1 MKCWAKNARQA
12 SPRKD
17 SLRRAA
23 TSSLLSTPPV
33 LALLAGIAFP
43 QDTIQETNHDT
54 TLRSQSN
61 VVLIP
66 ALVKDLQ
73 GGIVYGLQAKD
84 FIVEDDGV
92 EQAVRLDEAPEGQP
106 ISLVVAIQRGRRA
119 SYEFPRMQ
127 GLKSMLDPLFAL
139 GTARV
144 AVVEFDSQVDLT
156 RNFTKDGSLVKD
168 DLMNLQQ
175 GDDGVAI
182 LDAIAYSVGLL
193 RKEPEDRQRVLLLIS
208 ETRDHG
214 STTNIDDTVAAIG
227 QSNAV
232 MYALAFSPA
241 LSNIL
246 DTGRGTNKPGTSKNE
261 MHPTLDL
268 LDLAYRTAQAMRKNI
283 PSTVAS
289 MTGGEYELFATRKK
303 FEVRMNDFTNHLHSR
318 YLMSFA
324 PRSPHPG
331 MHQLRVRLKD
341 AADATVL
348 ARSSYWAEGT
358 KQ

>member
-1 MKCWAKNARQA
+1 MKCWAKTARPVSVRDA
-12 SPRKD
+12 
-17 SLRRAA
+17 SLRRVGKPF
-23 TSSLLSTPPV
+23 LILV
-33 LALLAGIAFP
+33 LFGAVAHP
-43 QDTIQETNHDT
+43 QDT
-54 TLRSQSN
+54 TLRTQSN

-66 ALVKDLQ
+66 ALVKDAQ
-73 GGIVYGLQAKD
+73 GGIVYGLHAKD

-92 EQAVRLDEAPEGQP
+92 EQAARLDETPEEQP

-119 SYEFPRMQ
+119 YAELPRMQ
-127 GLKSMLDPLFAL
+127 GLKTMLEPLFAL

-144 AVVEFDSQVDLT
+144 ALVEFDSQVDLT
-156 RNFTKDGSLVKD
+156 RNFTKDASLVAD
-168 DLMNLQQ
+168 DLTNLQP
-175 GDDGVAI
+175 GDDGVKI
-182 LDAIAYSVGLL
+182 LDAVQYSINLL
-193 RKEPEDRQRVLLLIS
+193 TKEPEDRLRVLLLIS

-214 STTNIDDTVAAIG
+214 SHIKIDDAVAAIG

-268 LDLAYRTAQAMRKNI
+268 LDLAYRTAQAMRKNV
-283 PSTVAS
+283 PSTIAA

-303 FEVRMNDFTNHLHSR
+303 FEVRMTDFTNHLHSR
-318 YLMSFA
+318 YLLSFA
-324 PRSPHPG
+324 PQNPHPG
-331 MHQLRVRLKD
+331 LHQIRVRLRAAGDD
-341 AADATVL
+341 AVL
-348 ARSSYWAEGT
+348 ARSTYWAAVP

>member
-1 MKCWAKNARQA
+1 MKCWAKTAR
-12 SPRKD
+12 RD

-23 TSSLLSTPPV
+23 TSLLVVTLFVFSIPGS
-33 LALLAGIAFP
+33 ALP
-43 QDTIQETNHDT
+43 QET

-61 VVLIP
+61 LVLVP
-66 ALVKDLQ
+66 ALVKDQQ

-92 EQAVRLDEAPEGQP
+92 EQPTRLDESPEGQP
-106 ISLVVAIQRGRRA
+106 ISLVVAIQKGRRA
-119 SYEFPRMQ
+119 YAEFPRIQ
-127 GLKSMLDPLFAL
+127 GLKSMLDPLFAM

-144 AVVEFDSQVDLT
+144 AVVEFDSQVNLT
-156 RNFTKDGSLVKD
+156 RNFTQDQTLVED
-168 DLMNLQQ
+168 DLRNLQQ
-175 GDDGVAI
+175 GDDGVTI
-182 LDAIAYSVGLL
+182 LDAVEYSVNLL
-193 RKEPEDRQRVLLLIS
+193 KKEAEGRLRVLLLIS

-214 STTNIDDTVAAIG
+214 SKAKIDDTVSAIG

-232 MYALAFSPA
+232 MYALAFSPS

-246 DTGRGTNKPGTSKNE
+246 DTGRGTNKNE
-261 MHPTLDL
+261 MHNGVDIM
-268 LDLAYRTAQAMRKNI
+268 DLAYRTAQAMRKNV

-318 YLMSFA
+318 YLLSFA
-324 PRSPHPG
+324 PKNPHPG
-331 MHQLRVRLKD
+331 LHQIQVRIKV
-341 AADATVL
+341 AGDATVL

-358 KQ
+358 K